1 MKRVLFFGLFLF
13 FGAGAGAQF
22 PVEVDSFYVFLKY
35 NSILRDRVDW
45 EEVDERF
52 YREIQQA
59 ESLDDTMKC
68 FVSVLESLGDV
79 HSQIY
84 LNNRYY
90 GHYPEFD
97 EATLKWL
104 RPLNDRA
111 IAHTNKIRAEVLE
124 KNIAYLLVPGFQAY
138 DGEQI
143 NRLGQELRDQV
154 DRLAMQK
161 RVAAFIIDLRLNGG
175 GNIYPMLAGLSPLLG
190 DKTIGYETGIGGE
203 VVRKW
208 EIQDG
213 NFVIGGSQTTQVS
226 GKTKPRFQTIPVAV
240 LIGPVTKSSGSM
252 VAIAFKGRPNTILI
266 GEPTAEGYT
275 TSNGYFQFAPN
286 LFLNFATTFVADR
299 NMNIYKDAVHPD
311 FQVSRGDN
319 FDDLMQD
326 RKVGMAIKYFGM
338 TRRFDCIRH

>member
-1 MKRVLFFGLFLF
+1 M
-13 FGAGAGAQF
+13 
-22 PVEVDSFYVFLKY
+22 EVDSFYVFLKY

-52 YREIQQA
+52 YRDIQQA